1 MADSARNGTT
11 NTRERQ
17 NWNPPR
23 RGNFNTLD
31 GGRPCGYTTAC
42 YELQTHIHDHL
53 AADRVAKNRSPG
65 RVNQHMT
72 KGICNVYA
80 AETDPSAGT
89 ARLPQEQHS

>member
-1 MADSARNGTT
+1 MSMF
-11 NTRERQ
+11 ERSCHQ
-17 NWNPPR
+17 PAKPATVTPIELETQIR
-23 RGNFNTLD
+23 D
-31 GGRPCGYTTAC
+31 HMTA
-42 YELQTHIHDHL
+42 H
-53 AADRVAKNRSPG
+53 RVSKDRSPG